1 MDTGQ
6 ATAPATDS
14 ETEQDSRKARTKKRP
29 RGRVQVFDN
38 WCKGCGICIAFCPQQ
53 VFDTG
58 EEGRPLVARP
68 DDCTACRWCETHC
81 PDLAIVVT
89 RIDEEADR

>member
-1 MDTGQ
+1 MKQ
-6 ATAPATDS
+6 VEEAAEATAPEAAEDTPAA
-14 ETEQDSRKARTKKRP
+14 RKKGP

-53 VFDTG
+53 VFETG
-58 EEGRPLVARP
+58 KEGRPLVARP
-68 DDCTACRWCETHC
+68 KDCTACRRCEIHC

-89 RIDEEADR
+89 RMDEEAGR